1 MWAQL
6 RRQGVEV
13 ARCTVEWLIRANG
26 WCGAT
31 RAMKVRTTVFD
42 PAATRAPDLSNR
54 QFAVKAPNTL
64 LVADFAYVQCPGGRR
79 SQICR
84 YHWLETI
91 PVPIAHLM

>member
-31 RAMKVRTTVFD
+31 RAKKVRTTVFD
-42 PAATRAPDLSNR
+42 PAATRAPDLINR
-54 QFAVKAPNTL
+54 QFAVEAPNTL
-64 LVADFAYVQCPGGRR
+64 LVADFAYVRLAGGGFVYTTFV
-79 SQICR
+79 ID
-84 YHWLETI
+84 
-91 PVPIAHLM
+91 VFAG

>member
-31 RAMKVRTTVFD
+31 RAKKVRTTVFN
-42 PAATRAPDLSNR
+42 PAATRTPDLINR
-54 QFAVKAPNTL
+54 QFAVEAPNTL
-64 LVADFAYVQCPGGRR
+64 LVADFAYVQCRAAADHKSAVITGSRR
-79 SQICR
+79 SRCR
-84 YHWLETI
+84 
-91 PVPIAHLM
+91 